1 MNQRKHTVKLTAI
14 TAAAATAFLALT
26 ACSDPA
32 SGPAATPAGSGQPAA
47 WAAPTGKLDG
57 TTLTIWAAQN
67 SNTVPKQV
75 IDGFTKAT
83 GAKVDVVTIP
93 DPYEQGVQTKV
104 ATGDKP
110 DLAFWQPT
118 ASMLTA
124 LNARTNLQPLDGAPW
139 LASMTPEL
147 RDITG
152 LLDKTR
158 YAALI
163 TSPAVEGVY
172 YNKEVFAANG
182 VTAPPK
188 NFDEM
193 VEIARKLKGKGVTPF
208 FEMAGDKWATQWWVQ
223 VQLADA
229 ARDGLWDRVNTGK
242 ETFADKTILDAI
254 KKYKALIGEGLF
266 NSDIKT
272 ATFEDQGAALLAGKA
287 AMAVQVNSFFGQL
300 QAKADTATL
309 DKKIGF
315 FPISPSGNVGTFIPD
330 QSNALVAFRTGDAKR
345 EAAARQLLSYWMGP
359 GYQSF
364 IADRKTVSLRA
375 DVPSPAGV
383 PQALLDV
390 HKSLGDAVGSMQA
403 LAVANPDLY
412 LNLADM
418 ITGSLTPEQVA
429 AATQKQFA
437 QLAKAAGAS
446 GF

>member
-1 MNQRKHTVKLTAI
+1 MNLPARALTAI
-14 TAAAATAFLALT
+14 TVAALALT
-26 ACSDPA
+26 ACSDPSA
-32 SGPAATPAGSGQPAA
+32 GPAAPTTGAAPAA
-47 WAAPTGKLDG
+47 WPSPTARLDG
-57 TTLTIWAAQN
+57 VTLTIWAAQN
-67 SNTVPKQV
+67 SNTVPKAVTDAFSQ
-75 IDGFTKAT
+75 AT
-83 GAKVDVVTIP
+83 GAKVEIVTIP

-124 LNARTNLQPLDGAPW
+124 LNARANLQPLDGAPW
-139 LASMTPEL
+139 ISSLSPEL

-158 YAALI
+158 YAALV
-163 TSPAVEGVY
+163 TSPAVEGVF

-182 VTAPPK
+182 VTRPPK
-188 NFDEM
+188 NFGEL
-193 VEIARKLKGKGVTPF
+193 VETARTLKGKGVTPF

-242 ETFADKTILDAI
+242 ETFEDKTVLDAI
-254 KKYKALIGEGLF
+254 KTYKGLIDEGLF
-266 NSDIKT
+266 NGDIKT
-272 ATFEDQGAALLAGKA
+272 ATFEDQGQALLSGKA
-287 AMAVQVNSFFGQL
+287 AMAMQVNSFFGQL
-300 QAKADTATL
+300 QAKAGTAEL
-309 DKKIGF
+309 DEKIGF
-315 FPISPSGNVGTFIPD
+315 FPVSPSGNVGTFIPD

-345 EAAARQLLSYWMGP
+345 EAAARQLLAYWMGP
-359 GYQSF
+359 GYQGF
-364 IADRKTVSLRA
+364 VADRKTVSLRS
-375 DVPSPAGV
+375 DVPTPAGV
-383 PQALLDV
+383 PQALLDS
-390 HKSLGDAVGSMQA
+390 HKSLGQSVGSMQA

-437 QLAKAAGAS
+437 QLAKAAGTP

>member
-1 MNQRKHTVKLTAI
+1 MKLAQHL
-14 TAAAATAFLALT
+14 AAAAALILAIT

-32 SGPAATPAGSGQPAA
+32 SGPAAPAAGGSPAA
-47 WAAPTGKLDG
+47 WPSPAGRLDG
-57 TTLTIWAAQN
+57 VTLTIWAAQN
-67 SNTVPKQV
+67 SNTAPKAV
-75 IDGFTKAT
+75 TDAFTQAT
-83 GAKVDVVTIP
+83 GAKVEVVTIP

-124 LNARTNLQPLDGAPW
+124 LNARANLQPLDGAPW
-139 LASMTPEL
+139 ISSLSPEL

-158 YAALI
+158 YAALV

-172 YNKEVFAANG
+172 YNKEVLAANG
-182 VTAPPK
+182 ITGTPE

-193 VEIARKLKGKGVTPF
+193 LEVARDLKAKGVTPF

-229 ARDGLWDRVNTGK
+229 AKEGLWERINTGK
-242 ETFADKTILDAI
+242 ETFEDKTILDAI
-254 KKYKALIGEGLF
+254 EKYRALIDEGLF
-266 NSDIKT
+266 NADIKT
-272 ATFEDQGAALLAGKA
+272 ATFEDQGTALLSGKA
-287 AMAVQVNSFFGQL
+287 AMVIQVNSFFGQL
-300 QAKADTATL
+300 QAKAGTAEL

-330 QSNALVAFRTGDAKR
+330 QSNALVAFRTGDARR
-345 EAAARQLLSYWMGP
+345 EAAARQLLAYWMGP
-359 GYQSF
+359 GYAGF
-364 IADRKTVSLRA
+364 VADRKTVSLRT
-375 DVPSPAGV
+375 DVPTPDGV
-383 PQALLDV
+383 PRALLDV
-390 HKSLGDAVGSMQA
+390 HASLGQAVGSMQA

-418 ITGSLTPEQVA
+418 ITGGLTPEQVA

-437 QLAKAAGAS
+437 QLATAAGAS

>member
-1 MNQRKHTVKLTAI
+1 MKLAPRVT
-14 TAAAATAFLALT
+14 TAATVAATALLALT

-32 SGPAATPAGSGQPAA
+32 SGPAPAA
-47 WAAPTGKLDG
+47 PGATAAAWPSPTGRLDG
-57 TTLTIWAAQN
+57 VTLTIWAAQN
-67 SNTVPKQV
+67 STTVPEQV
-75 IDGFTKAT
+75 TAAFSKAT

-124 LNARTNLQPLDGAPW
+124 LNARANLQPLDDAPW
-139 LASMTPEL
+139 LSSLSPEL

-158 YAALI
+158 YAALV

-172 YNKEVFAANG
+172 YNKEVFAAAG
-182 VTAPPK
+182 VKGTPK

-193 VEIARKLKGKGVTPF
+193 LQVARTLKGKGVTPF

-229 ARDGLWDRVNTGK
+229 ARDGLWDRVNSGK
-242 ETFADKTILDAI
+242 ETFEDKTILDAI

-272 ATFEDQGAALLAGKA
+272 ATFEDQGEALLSGKA

-345 EAAARQLLSYWMGP
+345 EAAARQLLAYWMGP
-359 GYQSF
+359 GYQEF
-364 IADRKTVSLRA
+364 VTARKTVSLET
-375 DVPSPAGV
+375 DVPTPAGV

-390 HKSLGDAVGSMQA
+390 HKSLGGAVGSMQA

>member
-1 MNQRKHTVKLTAI
+1 MKRWTSLAV
-14 TAAAATAFLALT
+14 AAALTLGLA

-32 SGPAATPAGSGQPAA
+32 AETPTDTAVT
-47 WAAPTGKLDG
+47 WADPTAKLDG
-57 TTLTIWAAQN
+57 VKLTIWAAQN
-67 SNTVPKQV
+67 SNTVPSKV
-75 IDGFTKAT
+75 VAGFQQAT
-83 GAKVDVVTIP
+83 GATVEVVTIP
-93 DPYEQGVQTKV
+93 DPYEQSIQTKV

-124 LNARTNLQPLDGAPW
+124 INAKTNLQPVNDAPW
-139 LASMTPEL
+139 LSTLSPDL

-152 LLDKTR
+152 ILDDTR

-182 VTAPPK
+182 ITATPK
-188 NFDEM
+188 NFNEM
-193 VEIARKLKGKGVTPF
+193 VALGRTLKTKGVTPF
-208 FEMAGDKWATQWWVQ
+208 YEMAADRWGTQWWIH

-229 ARDGLWDRVNTGK
+229 AKDGLWDRVNTGK
-242 ETFADKTILDAI
+242 EKFTDPTVLDAI
-254 KKYKALIGEGLF
+254 KTYKSLIDEGLF
-266 NSDIKT
+266 NSNIKT
-272 ATFEDQGAALLAGKA
+272 ATFEDQGAALLAGDA
-287 AMAVQVNSFFGQL
+287 AMVVQVNSFFGQL

-330 QSNALVAFRTGDAKR
+330 QSNALVAFKTADAKR

-359 GYQSF
+359 GYQDF
-364 IADRKTVSLRA
+364 IADRNTVSLQA
-375 DVPSPAGV
+375 AVANPAGV
-383 PQALLDV
+383 PKALLDV
-390 HKSLGDAVGSMQA
+390 HAALPTSVGSMQA

-412 LNLADM
+412 INLADM
-418 ITGSLTPEQVA
+418 ITGTMTPEQVA
-429 AATQKQFA
+429 TATQDQFA
-437 QLAKAAGAS
+437 QLAKAAGAP

>member
-1 MNQRKHTVKLTAI
+1 MKRLLTGAV
-14 TAAAATAFLALT
+14 ALT
-26 ACSDPA
+26 LGLGLAACSDPA
-32 SGPAATPAGSGQPAA
+32 ATDPPATDTAVTWP
-47 WAAPTGKLDG
+47 APTDKLDG
-57 TTLTIWAAQN
+57 VKLTIWAAQN
-67 SNTVPKQV
+67 SNTVPKKV
-75 IDGFTKAT
+75 IEGFQQAT
-83 GAKVDVVTIP
+83 GATVEVVTIP
-93 DPYEQGVQTKV
+93 DPYEQGIQTKV

-124 LNARTNLQPLDGAPW
+124 INAKANLQPLTGAPW
-139 LASMTPEL
+139 LAAMDPAL

-152 LLDKTR
+152 LLGETR

-193 VEIARKLKGKGVTPF
+193 VALARKLKAANVTPF
-208 FEMAGDKWATQWWVQ
+208 YEMGADRWATQWWVQ

-229 ARDGLWDRVNTGK
+229 AKAGLWDRINTGK
-242 ETFADKTILDAI
+242 ERFTDPTVLDAI
-254 KKYKALIGEGLF
+254 TKYQVLIKEGLF

-272 ATFEDQGAALLAGKA
+272 AKFSDQGAALLDGKA
-287 AMAVQVNSFFGQL
+287 AMVVQVNSFFGQL

-309 DKKIGF
+309 NKKIGF
-315 FPISPSGNVGTFIPD
+315 FPISPTGNVGTFIPD
-330 QSNALVAFRTGDAKR
+330 QSNALVAFKTGDAKR
-345 EAAARQLLSYWMGP
+345 EAAARQLLAYWMGP
-359 GYQSF
+359 GYQAF
-364 IADRKTVSLRA
+364 VTDRNTVSLQTA
-375 DVPSPAGV
+375 VANPPGV

-390 HKSLGDAVGSMQA
+390 HAALPQSAGSMQA

-412 LNLADM
+412 INLADM
-418 ITGSLTPEQVA
+418 IAGTMTPSQVA
-429 AATQKQFA
+429 EATQDQFA
-437 QLAKAAGAS
+437 QLAKAAGAT